1 MKKDEITE
9 YVISKIILPKVLL
22 LRDIPTLRTLL
33 FIFNLFL
40 ERSNLLVLY
49 VKLTQWYSE
58 FECLWWKGWSR
69 IYSVAWSCD
78 CRWLHPN
85 MVPVTWLTGIG
96 EWGNYFHVRKNI
108 DNKRLYHW
116 TRCIG
121 LSHPPLAKHSW
132 RVDTSRKISRGGEV
146 GKFFSG
152 HSKKRVEKIFP
163 DIYQFN

>member
-1 MKKDEITE
+1 MWNQEKNKLLWSYYKQLITQYKNEGWKKVKKDEITE

-85 MVPVTWLTGIG
+85 MVPVACLTGIG
-96 EWGNYFHVRKNI
+96 AWGNYYVRKNV
-108 DNKRLYHW
+108 DN
-116 TRCIG
+116 IVQG
-121 LSHPPLAKHSW
+121 L
-132 RVDTSRKISRGGEV
+132 
-146 GKFFSG
+146 
-152 HSKKRVEKIFP
+152 IFYKNM
-163 DIYQFN
+163 IIQ

>member
-1 MKKDEITE
+1 MGKNSQFLQLISYYEHLITQYENKGWKKVKKDEITE

-33 FIFNLFL
+33 FIFNSFL

-85 MVPVTWLTGIG
+85 MVPVAWLTGIG
-96 EWGNYFHVRKNI
+96 AWGNYCYVRKNI
-108 DNKRLYHW
+108 DNIVQGLILYKNIW
-116 TRCIG
+116 
-121 LSHPPLAKHSW
+121 LNMNW
-132 RVDTSRKISRGGEV
+132 NMY
-146 GKFFSG
+146 
-152 HSKKRVEKIFP
+152 
-163 DIYQFN
+163 IYITKPKQKW